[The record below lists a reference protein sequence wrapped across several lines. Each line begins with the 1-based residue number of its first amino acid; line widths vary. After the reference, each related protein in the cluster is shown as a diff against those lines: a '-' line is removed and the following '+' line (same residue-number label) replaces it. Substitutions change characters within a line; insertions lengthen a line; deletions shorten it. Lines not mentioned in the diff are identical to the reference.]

1 MRTACTTV
9 HTCPRKINKNGFL
22 FLHCTRPDYITL
34 LLMKEANSA
43 ITLDPIKLADNVD
56 AEEVVLV
63 DAGAGDPGDG
73 DIGASGAQGNIFTV
87 Q

>member
-1 MRTACTTV
+1 
-9 HTCPRKINKNGFL
+9 
-22 FLHCTRPDYITL
+22 
-34 LLMKEANSA
+34 MKEANSA

-63 DAGAGDPGDG
+63 DAGGAGDPGDG